1 MIKNI
6 ILKPKGEFSLKKLA
20 GFTKDK
26 IIGKKNIIIKNISS
40 IQNASS
46 GSITFIDNKKYIEKL
61 NSTKASACIISENVY
76 SKYTSNGGMTFLVS
90 NNPYLSYAKILNI
103 FYPDLKSIHKE
114 KNIQFVLS
122 KSSQVSK
129 NVDLKNN
136 VNIGDET
143 IINSFSS
150 IGPNVF
156 IGPNCIIKGNV
167 KINANCSV
175 VKNVTIDEDTLIH
188 HGSVLGSDGF
198 GFAPSKDGY
207 TKIEQLGGLKIGKK
221 VEIGANCTLD
231 RGALD
236 DTVIGDG
243 VIFDNQIHIAHN
255 VVIGKNSAIAAS
267 CAIAGSSV
275 IGENFQMGGLSGVL
289 GHLKICDNVK
299 VGAHTLITKNID
311 EPGEYIGIMPAQ
323 EHKAWAKSSVYIK
336 NKGK

>member
-1 MIKNI
+1 MS
-6 ILKPKGEFSLKKLA
+6 KPKSFNLA
-20 GFTKDK
+20 DLEK
-26 IIGKKNIIIKNISS
+26 ILDATLVGDPECVVDNLATISNSNNTS
-40 IQNASS
+40 ISF
-46 GSITFIDNKKYIEKL
+46 ITNNKYKKYLSDSKAAAFIVYSDFDTKIDGNYLKCDDPYLAYAKL
-61 NSTKASACIISENVY
+61 TNVFKSSDHDFPYIHPTAVISEDSEIDENVY
-76 SKYTSNGGMTFLVS
+76 
-90 NNPYLSYAKILNI
+90 
-103 FYPDLKSIHKE
+103 
-114 KNIQFVLS
+114 
-122 KSSQVSK
+122 
-129 NVDLKNN
+129 
-136 VNIGDET
+136 
-143 IINSFSS
+143 

-156 IGPNCIIKGNV
+156 IGPNCKIKRNV
-167 KINANCSV
+167 KINANCSI

-198 GFAPSKDGY
+198 GFAPSNDGY

-255 VVIGKNSAIAAS
+255 VIIGKNSAIAAS
-267 CAIAGSSV
+267 CAIAGSSQ
-275 IGENFQMGGLSGVL
+275 IGDNFQMGGLSGVL

-323 EHKAWAKSSVYIK
+323 KRKAWAKSSVHIK

>member
-26 IIGKKNIIIKNISS
+26 IIGKKNIIIKDISS

-76 SKYTSNGGMTFLVS
+76 SKYTSNGGMSFLVS

-136 VNIGDET
+136 VNIGDKT

-150 IGPNVF
+150 IGPNVYIGKNCF
-156 IGPNCIIKGNV
+156 IGNNVSISNAYIGN
-167 KINANCSV
+167 NV
-175 VKNVTIDEDTLIH
+175 VIQDGTVI
-188 HGSVLGSDGF
+188 GQDGF
-198 GFAPSKDGY
+198 GYVFD
-207 TKIEQLGGLKIGKK
+207 GKK
-221 VEIGANCTLD
+221 YIKVPQIGIVKIYDDVEIGSNCAID
-231 RGALD
+231 RGSLNF
-236 DTVIGDG
+236 TEIKKG
-243 VIFDNQIHIAHN
+243 VKIDNLVHIAHN
-255 VVIGKNSAIAAS
+255 VVIGENTVIAGQTG
-267 CAIAGSSV
+267 IAGSSK
-275 IGENFQMGGLSGVL
+275 IGKNVMVGGQVGISGHLSVNDNVQIGAQSGV
-289 GHLKICDNVK
+289 
-299 VGAHTLITKNID
+299 TKNISKNSIVSGT
-311 EPGEYIGIMPAQ
+311 P
-323 EHKAWAKSSVYIK
+323 SVNLKTYLK
-336 NKGK
+336 QAVMLKQMVEKK